1 MKSMRVLLTM
11 LMCFAL
17 VLAAVGCGQG
27 AEVEPPDSPE
37 VQDAPMTPP
46 PPSGPPPVEGT
57 GTDEETAM

>member
-27 AEVEPPDSPE
+27 AEVESPE
-37 VQDAPMTPP
+37 PQIEDAPMTPP
-46 PPSGPPPVEGT
+46 PPSGPPPIEGT
-57 GTDEETAM
+57 DTDEETEM